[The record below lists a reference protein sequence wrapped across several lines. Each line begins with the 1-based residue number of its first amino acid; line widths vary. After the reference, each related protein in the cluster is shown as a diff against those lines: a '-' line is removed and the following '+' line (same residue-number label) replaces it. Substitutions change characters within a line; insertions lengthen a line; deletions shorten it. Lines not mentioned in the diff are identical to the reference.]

1 MISVISV
8 PDLAIADCA
17 RVLKIQTDV
26 RAPCVVALIAHERQ
40 GSLALVTLQGNMADV
55 EEAPEEQNFHQEN
68 DAEDQM
74 DVDQEPELDK

>member
-1 MISVISV
+1 MFVHVTFFDTFIGSNYS
-8 PDLAIADCA
+8 L
-17 RVLKIQTDV
+17 RSKM
-26 RAPCVVALIAHERQ
+26 VALIAHERQ

>member
-1 MISVISV
+1 MTLSS
-8 PDLAIADCA
+8 
-17 RVLKIQTDV
+17 
-26 RAPCVVALIAHERQ
+26 APYSLRSKMVAQLIAHGRQ

-74 DVDQEPELDK
+74 DVDQEHELDK

>member
-1 MISVISV
+1 M
-8 PDLAIADCA
+8 
-17 RVLKIQTDV
+17 
-26 RAPCVVALIAHERQ
+26 VAQLIAHGRQ